1 MADVTEN
8 MGMLNETLTTIQQ
21 RRSTR
26 AYLPKQ
32 IDEAV
37 LTQIV
42 DAGICAPYAQEFS
55 RIITVVQNGELLSRL
70 NHAAKSYARNIGM
83 EHLRILGMT
92 DGFHCLYHA
101 PTLILVS
108 GAEDSVSPDIDSA
121 AAMQNMLIAAESL
134 DVGACWIY
142 FVLLAFS
149 SPFAPELRDALQLP
163 DGFKPCAAAVMGY
176 KQGVQPATRLP
187 NPRSATYIR

>member
-1 MADVTEN
+1 MADITEN

-26 AYLPKQ
+26 AFLPTQ
-32 IDEAV
+32 LDDAV
-37 LTQIV
+37 LARIV
-42 DAGICAPYAQEFS
+42 QAGTCAPYAQENS
-55 RIITVVQNGELLSRL
+55 RIITVVQNGELLGRL
-70 NHAAKSYARNIGM
+70 NHAAKSYARSIGM

-142 FVLLAFS
+142 FVLLAFA
-149 SPFAPELRDALQLP
+149 SPFAAELRDSLQLP
-163 DGFKPCAAAVMGY
+163 DGFKPCAAAVMGH
-176 KQGVQPATRLP
+176 KQGATPAMRLP
-187 NPRSATYIR
+187 NPRSAVYIR